1 LKSAGVD
8 DVSNLDIMEEVEKVQ
23 HAGTNRQADMDKMI
37 EEIEAMAQGR
47 AGIEAEE
54 DSSEVI
60 YEETEVADEI
70 EVGSQ

>member
-1 LKSAGVD
+1 
-8 DVSNLDIMEEVEKVQ
+8 
-23 HAGTNRQADMDKMI
+23 MDKMI